1 MTAQVETLEPIAVE
15 TEAPVG
21 YVSRWKALI
30 FICLSLMV
38 LSVDASILN
47 VALPSIS
54 RSLGAG
60 ASELQWIVDAYILV
74 FASLLLTMGA
84 LDDRIGR
91 KRGLQIG
98 LLIFALGSLGSAL
111 STTATLLTLM
121 RALMGVGGALIM
133 PATLSIINATFPPEE
148 RAQA

>member
-1 MTAQVETLEPIAVE
+1 TCSAAKELRMTAQIEDAEPAALGALAGQD
-15 TEAPVG
+15 T
-21 YVSRWKALI
+21 RWKAMT
-30 FICLSLMV
+30 FIGISLAV
-38 LSVDASILN
+38 ISIDASILN

-54 RSLGAG
+54 RSLSAG

-133 PATLSIINATFPPEE
+133 PATLSIINATF
-148 RAQA
+148 